1 MKVLSIVLMC
11 AFGFTLSAQAE
22 EGLDAR
28 KAKALEM
35 INQRITK
42 LQSHKSC
49 VEKAANKEALVACR
63 KAMKADRMERMKNR
77 GGKRGPKMSEE

>member
-11 AFGFTLSAQAE
+11 VLGFALTTQAE
-22 EGLDAR
+22 EGLAGK

-42 LQSHKSC
+42 LQSHKAC
-49 VEKAANKEALVACR
+49 VEKAADKEALVACR

-77 GGKRGPKMSEE
+77 GGKRPAKASEE